1 MTLTYQELE
10 QKLRESENELL
21 EYRRMKDVWQ
31 TAENSY
37 RSLFENTG
45 TAMVTFGDD
54 ALILKCNDE
63 FVKLSGYSK
72 EETEGKLTWHRF
84 VHLTDIARMNDFHRR
99 RSEGKPAPTHYELR
113 LVTKNGEIKHIR
125 NTVAMI
131 PNTRQR
137 ILSLIDITELKQIQE
152 SLTKERDLNKA
163 FIQNSPVFF
172 VAMSADRKILMMNET
187 MLRELGYTPDE
198 VVGKNYIEKI
208 VPESDKKKV
217 ERVLNGLL
225 LPREKKRTTF
235 SENHVLT
242 KDGREL
248 LVEWHGNPIYDGNG
262 NADYFFGV
270 GINIT
275 DRKRSQE
282 ALRES
287 EEKYRILYEESKRSQ
302 EVYRSLLNSSA
313 DAIVIYDLEGL
324 TKYINPSFT
333 EIFGWTLEE
342 VKGQRIPFLPDSERE
357 STMAIITDLIRF
369 GRPCHGFETR
379 RFTKS
384 GDFRQV
390 SISASRYHDHEGKPA
405 GILVILRNITARKK
419 AEASLRALNEEL
431 EQRVAERTAS
441 LENLNRELE
450 EAIRQAQQSA
460 KAAEAANLSKSEFLA
475 NMSHEIRT
483 PMNGIIGACDLAMST
498 DPPRKLREYLNII
511 RASARSLL
519 GIINDILD
527 FSKIEAGKLDFEKI
541 PFSVG
546 AVVEEVC
553 DIFFEKIIQSDIELI
568 VDISPDIPDQLT
580 GDPFRLRQV
589 LVNLVSNAFK
599 FTEKGEICISVRA
612 GVPKLGLGNEGEP
625 GLGNEGEPG
634 LGNEG
639 EPGLENG
646 GTAELMFCVRDTGI
660 GIDPDIQDTL
670 FDAFTQADGTISR
683 KYGGTGLGL
692 AICRRIIRM
701 MGGDIRVESSPGSGS
716 AFYFTSCFQRS
727 YIFPSC
733 SQAPAW
739 EQEDVTKPGLV
750 NEGKKAAESEASAA
764 RSELK
769 NLKVLVVED
778 NPTAQTVICRIL
790 ESFGFRTETAN
801 SAEQGLALY
810 EQTLGK
816 EQFDLILM
824 DIRLPGEDGISA
836 AEKIKKDPRVKAPP
850 VIITSVYGREDDMR
864 RAKAAGIESY
874 LIKPVKQSVLFNTVL
889 EIFGYESGRKQKSP
903 VGLISSDEFS
913 HVRILLAEDNLTN
926 RRVATE
932 ILELA
937 GISVYTAANGLEATE
952 AVRRSAYDAIL
963 MDVQMPEMDGIEA
976 TRIIREWERGA
987 GVRELGVGVQV
998 LGAEVGDP
1006 NLPLTPNPVPS
1017 TRYPAPG
1024 TQHPAPSTQH
1034 PIPIIAM
1041 TAHAMSGDREKCL
1054 EAGMD
1059 DYISKPIDRKEL
1071 FSVLRRNIRGVRG
1084 AGSGVRGQAGQAE
1097 MPDLPDP
1104 SPFPGLNVR
1113 EGTERLG
1120 GSPEVYADILRD
1132 FLKDR
1137 ENFVSEIKQLV
1148 EKKDFEA
1155 AAMKAH
1161 SLKGAAGNVSAVT
1174 LMHAAQSLETVCQN
1188 RDEDRI
1194 AALLVPVSYAIEE
1207 AKSSFRK
1214 ISECFTYEN
1223 CSETIFRK
1231 EGCLPGDISEQF
1243 QKLKK
1248 NLRHSDPV
1256 ESESCLKDIIAF
1268 IPAGFEAELSEIGQL
1283 ISDYNFDEAVIALN
1297 DLQQNLKF
1305 FNR

>member
-1 MTLTYQELE
+1 MMIRKETYQELE
-10 QKLRESENELL
+10 QRLRESERELS
-21 EYRRMKDVWQ
+21 EYRRMKEVWQ

-63 FVKLSGYSK
+63 FVKLSCYSK
-72 EETEGKLTWHRF
+72 EETEGKLTWRGI
-84 VHLTDIARMNDFHRR
+84 VHPQDMDRLNDFHRR
-99 RSEGKPAPTHYELR
+99 RTEGKPAPSHYELR
-113 LVTKNGEIKHIR
+113 LITKDGEIKHIR
-125 NTVAMI
+125 NTVVLI

-137 ILSLIDITELKQIQE
+137 ILSLIDITELKQIQD

-172 VAMSADRKILMMNET
+172 VAMSADRKIRMMNET
-187 MLRELGYTPDE
+187 MLRELGYTADE
-198 VVGKNYIEKI
+198 VVGRDYLEKI
-208 VPESDKKKV
+208 VPESDKNKV
-217 ERVLNGLL
+217 ERVLNSLL

-235 SENHVLT
+235 SENHVRT

-248 LVEWHGNPIYDGNG
+248 LIEWHGNPIYDGNG
-262 NADYFFGV
+262 NVDYFFGV

-275 DRKRSQE
+275 ERKRSEE

-287 EEKYRILYEESKRSQ
+287 EGKYRILYEESKRAE

-313 DAIVIYDLEGL
+313 DAIVIYDLEGR

-333 EIFGWTLEE
+333 ETFGWTLEE
-342 VKGQRIPFLPDSERE
+342 VRGQRIPFLPDSERE
-357 STMAIITDLIRF
+357 TTLAIITDLIRF
-369 GRPCHGFETR
+369 GSPCRGYETL

-384 GDFRQV
+384 GDLKQI
-390 SISASRYHDHEGKPA
+390 SISASRYHDHEGNPA
-405 GILVILRNITARKK
+405 GLLVILRDISARKK

-431 EQRVAERTAS
+431 EQRVAERTSS

-450 EAIRQAQQSA
+450 EAICQAQQSA

-483 PMNGIIGACDLAMST
+483 PMNGIIGACDLAMNAE
-498 DPPRKLREYLNII
+498 PPRKLREYLNII

-519 GIINDILD
+519 GVINDILD
-527 FSKIEAGKLDFEKI
+527 FSKIEAGKLDFENI

-546 AVVEEVC
+546 AVIEEVC
-553 DIFFEKIIQSDIELI
+553 DIFFEKIIQSDLELI
-568 VDISPDIPDQLT
+568 VDISPDIPVQLI

-589 LVNLVSNAFK
+589 LVNTVSNAFK
-599 FTEKGEICISVRA
+599 FTEKGEICISARIVQ
-612 GVPKLGLGNEGEP
+612 
-625 GLGNEGEPG
+625 
-634 LGNEG
+634 
-639 EPGLENG
+639 ENASESPDAL
-646 GTAELMFCVRDTGI
+646 TLLFCVRDTGI
-660 GIDPDIQDTL
+660 GIAPGIQDTL

-701 MGGDIRVESSPGSGS
+701 MGGDIRVESEVGSGS
-716 AFYFTSCFQRS
+716 AFYFTARFQTAPVFLS
-727 YIFPSC
+727 Y
-733 SQAPAW
+733 QA
-739 EQEDVTKPGLV
+739 DM
-750 NEGKKAAESEASAA
+750 KAEKIAESEASAA
-764 RSELK
+764 RCELK

-778 NPTAQTVICRIL
+778 NPTARTVICRIL
-790 ESFGFRTETAN
+790 ESFGFRTRTAV

-810 EQTLGK
+810 EETLGK
-816 EQFDLILM
+816 EPFDLILM

-836 AEKIKKDPRVKAPP
+836 AEKIKKDPRAKAPP
-850 VIITSVYGREDDMR
+850 VIVISVYGRENDMR

-889 EIFGYESGRKQKSP
+889 ELFGYESDKKQKSHI
-903 VGLISSDEFS
+903 GLISSDEFS

-937 GISVYTAANGLEATE
+937 GISVYTATNGLEAVE
-952 AVRRSAYDAIL
+952 AVRKSDYDAIL

-976 TRIIREWERGA
+976 TKIIRGSEVRGEESE
-987 GVRELGVGVQV
+987 VRGSGSE
-998 LGAEVGDP
+998 D
-1006 NLPLTPNPVPS
+1006 S
-1017 TRYPAPG
+1017 S
-1024 TQHPAPSTQH
+1024 HPAPRTLSEVEGN
-1034 PIPIIAM
+1034 PVPIIAM

-1054 EAGMD
+1054 DAGMD
-1059 DYISKPIDRKEL
+1059 DYISKPIDPKEL

-1084 AGSGVRGQAGQAE
+1084 QGSGVRGEVSFHPAPRTPHPE
-1097 MPDLPDP
+1097 RSRREPL
-1104 SPFPGLNVR
+1104 PGLDVR
-1113 EGTERLG
+1113 EGTERIG

-1137 ENFVSEIKQLV
+1137 KHVVSELQELV

-1161 SLKGAAGNVSAVT
+1161 SLKGAAGNVSAFT
-1174 LMHAAQSLETVCQN
+1174 LMHAAQSLETACQN
-1188 RDEDRI
+1188 KDEEHI
-1194 AALLVPVSYAIEE
+1194 AALLVPVAEAIAE
-1207 AKSSFRK
+1207 AKASFLK
-1214 ISECFTYEN
+1214 ISESFT
-1223 CSETIFRK
+1223 SETRSETAVGK
-1231 EGCLPGDISEQF
+1231 EICSPENIPCILEQF
-1243 QKLKK
+1243 QKLEKS
-1248 NLRHSDPV
+1248 LSHSDPV
-1256 ESESCLKDIIAF
+1256 ESESCLKEIMLFAKMQFLHSGEKGLMPRD
-1268 IPAGFEAELSEIGQL
+1268 FEGELREIGQL
-1283 ISDYNFDEAVIALN
+1283 VADYHFDEAAGVLN
-1297 DLQQNLKF
+1297 TLMQNLKETAHE
-1305 FNR
+1305 

>member
-1 MTLTYQELE
+1 MTPTYQELE
-10 QKLRESENELL
+10 QKLRESESEVL

-84 VHLTDIARMNDFHRR
+84 VHLTDIVRMNDFHRR
-99 RSEGKPAPTHYELR
+99 RSEGKPAPNHYELR

-125 NTVAMI
+125 NTVGMI

-172 VAMSADRKILMMNET
+172 VAMAADRKILMMNET
-187 MLRELGYTPDE
+187 MLRELDYTADE
-198 VVGKNYIEKI
+198 VVGRDYIEKI

-217 ERVLNGLL
+217 ERVLNSLL

-235 SENHVLT
+235 SENHVLA

-287 EEKYRILYEESKRSQ
+287 EEKYRILYEESKRGQ

-357 STMAIITDLIRF
+357 TTMAIITDLIRF
-369 GRPCHGFETR
+369 GRPCHGFETL

-405 GILVILRNITARKK
+405 GLLVILRNITARKM

-450 EAIRQAQQSA
+450 EAIRQAYQSA
-460 KAAEAANLSKSEFLA
+460 KSAEAANLSKSEFLA

-527 FSKIEAGKLDFEKI
+527 FSKIEAGKLDFENI

-546 AVVEEVC
+546 AVIEEVC

-568 VDISPDIPDQLT
+568 VDISPDIPDKLT

-589 LVNLVSNAFK
+589 LVNLLSNAFK

-612 GVPKLGLGNEGEP
+612 DVPKLGLGNEEAP
-625 GLGNEGEPG
+625 GLGNEGSQDAVT
-634 LGNEG
+634 L
-639 EPGLENG
+639 L
-646 GTAELMFCVRDTGI
+646 FCVRDTGI
-660 GIDPDIQDTL
+660 GIAPDIQDTL

-701 MGGDIRVESSPGSGS
+701 MGGDIRVESSPGFGS
-716 AFYFTSCFQRS
+716 AFCFNACFQRS
-727 YIFPSC
+727 SSAFLSFPSPGLGTRGR
-733 SQAPAW
+733 SQSGAW
-739 EQEDVTKPGLV
+739 ERGEAEKT
-750 NEGKKAAESEASAA
+750 AESKASAA

-790 ESFGFRTETAN
+790 ESFGFRTETAR

-810 EQTLGK
+810 EKSFGK

-836 AEKIKKDPRVKAPP
+836 AEKIKKNPRIKAPP

-874 LIKPVKQSVLFNTVL
+874 LIKPVKQSALFNTVL
-889 EIFGYESGRKQKSP
+889 EIFGYESGRKQNSP
-903 VGLISSDEFS
+903 IGLISSDEFS

-937 GISVYTAANGLEATE
+937 GISVYTATNGLEAVE
-952 AVRRSAYDAIL
+952 AVRRSDYDAIL

-976 TRIIREWERGA
+976 TRIIRGFEVRGS
-987 GVRELGVGVQV
+987 GS
-998 LGAEVGDP
+998 GDSSHLSP
-1006 NLPLTPNPVPS
+1006 IASHPV
-1017 TRYPAPG
+1017 
-1024 TQHPAPSTQH
+1024 
-1034 PIPIIAM
+1034 PIIAM

-1084 AGSGVRGQAGQAE
+1084 QGSGVRGQAE
-1097 MPDLPDP
+1097 MPDLPDT
-1104 SPFPGLNVR
+1104 SNFPGLNVR

-1120 GSPEVYADILRD
+1120 GSQKLYSDILRD

-1137 ENFVSEIKQLV
+1137 ESFVSEIQQLV

-1174 LMHAAQSLETVCQN
+1174 LMHAAQSLETACQN
-1188 RDEDRI
+1188 KDEDRF
-1194 AALLVPVSYAIEE
+1194 AALLVPVCEAIAE
-1207 AKSSFRK
+1207 AKSSFLK
-1214 ISECFTYEN
+1214 MSECFISEN
-1223 CSETIFRK
+1223 SSETIVRK
-1231 EGCLPGDISEQF
+1231 EGCPPGDISEQF
-1243 QKLKK
+1243 QKLEK

-1268 IPAGFEAELSEIGQL
+1268 IPAGFEAELREIGQL
-1283 ISDYNFDEAVIALN
+1283 IADYNFDEAVIALN
-1297 DLQQNLKF
+1297 RLKQNLKETAHE
-1305 FNR
+1305 